1 MGTKLTELR
10 EMEESIKK
18 IAEET
23 KETPHFDKVQY
34 AFEKGMEFEWKKGKE
49 YKEKAEDVI
58 KHLLWYLRNP
68 TVDSSQYIETTEKFL
83 GRT

>member
-1 MGTKLTELR
+1 MSTKLTELR

-23 KETPHFDKVQY
+23 KETPHFNKVEY

-49 YKEKAEDVI
+49 YKEKAEEII
-58 KHLLWYLRNP
+58 KLLLWDIRNNCSSH
-68 TVDSSQYIETTEKFL
+68 VDQAEKFL

>member
-1 MGTKLTELR
+1 MSTKLTELR
-10 EMEESIKK
+10 EMESIKK

-49 YKEKAEDVI
+49 YKEKAEEII
-58 KHLLWYLRNP
+58 KLLLWDIRNNCS
-68 TVDSSQYIETTEKFL
+68 THVDQAEKFL
-83 GRT
+83 GRI

>member
-1 MGTKLTELR
+1 
-10 EMEESIKK
+10 
-18 IAEET
+18 
-23 KETPHFDKVQY
+23 
-34 AFEKGMEFEWKKGKE
+34 MEFEWKKDKE

-83 GRT
+83 GRI

>member
-1 MGTKLTELR
+1 MSTKLTELR

-23 KETPHFDKVQY
+23 KETPHFDKIQY

-49 YKEKAEDVI
+49 YKEKAEDII
-58 KHLLWYLRNP
+58 KLLLWDLRNHSYNP
-68 TVDSSQYIETTEKFL
+68 LDDMEKAEKFL
-83 GRT
+83 GRI

>member
-1 MGTKLTELR
+1 MSTKLTELR

-23 KETPHFDKVQY
+23 KETPHFDKVEY
-34 AFEKGMEFEWKKGKE
+34 AFEKGMEFEWKKSKE
-49 YKEKAEDVI
+49 YKEKAEEII
-58 KHLLWYLRNP
+58 KLLLWDIRNNCSSH
-68 TVDSSQYIETTEKFL
+68 VDQAEKFL